1 MNFSPIII
9 IGGEPQS
16 IFIEILLKSLK
27 KIQHPI
33 ILITSK
39 KILVK
44 NLKKFNYKIKFNQ
57 LNRDFSNIKK
67 NNVNLVNINYNKF
80 SFSKKKITSQSN
92 SFIVESFNAAIK
104 IIKKINCLGI
114 INGPISK
121 KTFLKGRHKGI
132 TEFLAKKIGA
142 KNPVML
148 IYNKKLSVSPL
159 TTHMPISKVSRY
171 IKKKDIIVKV
181 SKINSFYLKF
191 LKKKPRFAITGLNPH
206 CESFGK
212 VNKEKTEIIPA
223 IKQLK
228 KHKINVSGPYASDTI
243 FMRENNKKF
252 DVILGMY
259 HDQVLAPIKTL
270 YGYKSI
276 NITIGLPF
284 IRISP
289 DHGPNV
295 QMLGKNKS
303 DPSSLIESIRF
314 LKKNAI

>member
-44 NLKKFNYKIKFNQ
+44 NLKKFNYKIKLNQ
-57 LNRDFSNIKK
+57 LNSDFSNIKK
-67 NNVNLVNINYNKF
+67 NKVNLVNINYNKF
-80 SFSKKKITSQSN
+80 SFLKKKITSQSN

-228 KHKINVSGPYASDTI
+228 KHKIDVSGPYASDTI

-252 DVILGMY
+252 DVIFGMY

-276 NITIGLPF
+276 NITLGLPF

-314 LKKNAI
+314 LKNNAI

>member
-1 MNFSPIII
+1 MSFSPIII

-44 NLKKFNYKIKFNQ
+44 NLKKFNYKIKLNQ
-57 LNRDFSNIKK
+57 LNSDFSNIKK
-67 NNVNLVNINYNKF
+67 NKVNLVNINYNKF
-80 SFSKKKITSQSN
+80 SFLKKKITSQSN

-228 KHKINVSGPYASDTI
+228 KHKIDVSGPYASDTI

-252 DVILGMY
+252 DVIFGMY

-276 NITIGLPF
+276 NITLGLPF

-314 LKKNAI
+314 LKNNAI

>member
-1 MNFSPIII
+1 MSFSPIII

-44 NLKKFNYKIKFNQ
+44 NLKKFNYKIKLNQ
-57 LNRDFSNIKK
+57 LNSDFSNIKK
-67 NNVNLVNINYNKF
+67 NKVNLVNINYNKF
-80 SFSKKKITSQSN
+80 SFLKKKITSQSN

-228 KHKINVSGPYASDTI
+228 KHKIDVSGPYASDTI

-252 DVILGMY
+252 DVIFGMY

-276 NITIGLPF
+276 NITLGLPF

>member
-80 SFSKKKITSQSN
+80 SFLKKKITSQSN

-191 LKKKPRFAITGLNPH
+191 LKKKPKFAITGLNPH

-243 FMRENNKKF
+243 FMRENNKNF
-252 DVILGMY
+252 DVIFGMY

-276 NITIGLPF
+276 NITLGLPF

-303 DPSSLIESIRF
+303 DPSSLIEAIRF

>member
-27 KIQHPI
+27 KIHHPI

-80 SFSKKKITSQSN
+80 SFLKKKITSQSN

-191 LKKKPRFAITGLNPH
+191 LKKKPKFAITGLNPH

-243 FMRENNKKF
+243 FMRENNKNF
-252 DVILGMY
+252 DVIFGMY

-276 NITIGLPF
+276 NITLGLPF

-303 DPSSLIESIRF
+303 DPSSLIEAIRF

>member
-44 NLKKFNYKIKFNQ
+44 NLKKFNYKIKLNQ
-57 LNRDFSNIKK
+57 LNSDFSNIKK
-67 NNVNLVNINYNKF
+67 NKVNLVNINYNKF
-80 SFSKKKITSQSN
+80 SFLKKKITSQSN

-228 KHKINVSGPYASDTI
+228 KHKIDVSGPYASDTI

-252 DVILGMY
+252 DVIFGMY

-276 NITIGLPF
+276 NITLGLPF

>member
-44 NLKKFNYKIKFNQ
+44 NLKKFNYKIKLNQ
-57 LNRDFSNIKK
+57 LNSDFSNIKK
-67 NNVNLVNINYNKF
+67 NKVNLVNINYNKF
-80 SFSKKKITSQSN
+80 SFLKKKITSQSN

-191 LKKKPRFAITGLNPH
+191 LKKKPKFAITGLNPH

-252 DVILGMY
+252 DVIFGMY

-276 NITIGLPF
+276 NITLGLPF

-314 LKKNAI
+314 LKNNAI

>member
-1 MNFSPIII
+1 MSFSPIII

-80 SFSKKKITSQSN
+80 SFLKKKITSQSN

-104 IIKKINCLGI
+104 IIKQINCLGI

-228 KHKINVSGPYASDTI
+228 KHKIDVSGPYASDTI

-252 DVILGMY
+252 DVIFGMY

-276 NITIGLPF
+276 NITLGLPF

-314 LKKNAI
+314 LKNNAI

>member
-44 NLKKFNYKIKFNQ
+44 NLKKFNYKIKLNQ
-57 LNRDFSNIKK
+57 LNSDFSNIKK
-67 NNVNLVNINYNKF
+67 NKVNLVNINYNKF
-80 SFSKKKITSQSN
+80 SFLKKKITSQSN

-191 LKKKPRFAITGLNPH
+191 LKKKPKFAITGLNPH

-252 DVILGMY
+252 DVIFGMY

-276 NITIGLPF
+276 NITLGLPF

>member
-1 MNFSPIII
+1 MSFSPIII

-39 KILVK
+39 EILIK
-44 NLKKFNYKIKFNQ
+44 NMKKFNHKIKFNL
-57 LNRDFSNIKK
+57 LNSDFSNIKK
-67 NNVNLVNINYNKF
+67 NKINLVNINYNKF
-80 SFSKKKITSQSN
+80 SFFKKKITSQSN
-92 SFIVESFNAAIK
+92 KFIEKSFNTAIK
-104 IIKKINCLGI
+104 LTKKINCLGI

-228 KHKINVSGPYASDTI
+228 KHKIDVSGPYASDTI

-252 DVILGMY
+252 DVIFGMY

-276 NITIGLPF
+276 NITLGLPF

-314 LKKNAI
+314 LKNNAI